1 MNGRSYKKLYDI
13 PSLPDSFMK
22 QKFQPPTDDYWD
34 PDTVENFMKEALR
47 HTGPER
53 PLFEHEMPRKDNPHR
68 DMMLQMA
75 ATGSPYTHDPYHPE
89 LFLGDLSVDP
99 RGVENNPNVS
109 QMADQ
114 SRFRQERYI
123 AGKLQDDPDHRVEG
137 LASSAS
143 INRAVH
149 GGFADTATRL
159 TNLFDD
165 SVDAAVRRSNPN
177 PGRTIQQVGDSLKE
191 DQKFH
196 QSMSEKIIPSMG
208 YNPISLL
215 SNQVGIHWMEQ
226 PEGKFGLSSV
236 SNTYRSKG
244 AVDASAN
251 AAFRMGENDE
261 KFSESQSPFT
271 ASVMTQA
278 KDAIKKDKQNQLDV
292 EVNLSTDSRKNN
304 LINRIAHPT
313 RAPGGDAVR
322 DAQMTQK
329 QGFQITHKQT
339 QLRPYNENNQ
349 VRLGVTEPL
358 KNIEQTVLPTNG
370 MAIPKKDHL
379 KIVRSIKRDGKITR
393 TGAEQFATRYSTNTK
408 ALTNAFTQ
416 RVQQFREK
424 NGKNAA
430 QLQEETQH
438 YSQAPI
444 YKPEDRVSNVR
455 TTKAKFNN
463 VKERVDNNPTG
474 AGQTKTIVPINMG
487 NYEFDTDPTT
497 DNAFM
502 TRRNSAQKMGYIF
515 NQRIYDNDVSP
526 LAEVIN
532 TRRYIS
538 SPMDTK
544 WSDETKPLNSN

>member
-1 MNGRSYKKLYDI
+1 M
-13 PSLPDSFMK
+13 
-22 QKFQPPTDDYWD
+22 
-34 PDTVENFMKEALR
+34 
-47 HTGPER
+47 
-53 PLFEHEMPRKDNPHR
+53 
-68 DMMLQMA
+68 
-75 ATGSPYTHDPYHPE
+75 
-89 LFLGDLSVDP
+89 
-99 RGVENNPNVS
+99 
-109 QMADQ
+109 
-114 SRFRQERYI
+114 
-123 AGKLQDDPDHRVEG
+123 
-137 LASSAS
+137 
-143 INRAVH
+143 
-149 GGFADTATRL
+149 
-159 TNLFDD
+159 
-165 SVDAAVRRSNPN
+165 
-177 PGRTIQQVGDSLKE
+177 
-191 DQKFH
+191 
-196 QSMSEKIIPSMG
+196 
-208 YNPISLL
+208 
-215 SNQVGIHWMEQ
+215 
-226 PEGKFGLSSV
+226 
-236 SNTYRSKG
+236 
-244 AVDASAN
+244 
-251 AAFRMGENDE
+251 
-261 KFSESQSPFT
+261 
-271 ASVMTQA
+271 
-278 KDAIKKDKQNQLDV
+278 
-292 EVNLSTDSRKNN
+292 
-304 LINRIAHPT
+304 AHPT

-339 QLRPYNENNQ
+339 QLRPYNGNNQ

-358 KNIEQTVLPTNG
+358 KNIKQTVLPING

-379 KIVRSIKRDGKITR
+379 KIVRSIKRDGKINR
-393 TGAEQFATRYSTNTK
+393 TGAEHFATRYSTNTK

-444 YKPEDRVSNVR
+444 HKPEDRVSNVR

-544 WSDETKPLNSN
+544 WSDETKPLHSD